1 MRKCLKLQSK
11 MILYVAII
19 ALLAFMGGIVYFST
33 FDFPE
38 LEKSEIRISSVEVIE
53 VNEFENYIILKPVFG
68 IKNNGEKTVTI
79 PLLSYKFY
87 ADGQFIGTAN
97 YSTEDIPLTGRALL
111 TTGLEVPFTTK
122 VEIKLTE
129 EIENEYMKIANGEDV
144 EYSASGV
151 YTIQTAWQTID
162 VEFENLS
169 SNWSE
174 SEVIH
179 EITTDG

>member
-1 MRKCLKLQSK
+1 

-19 ALLAFMGGIVYFST
+19 ALLAFMGGIVYYST

-53 VNEFENYIILKPVFG
+53 VNEFENYISLKNTFL
-68 IKNNGEKTVTI
+68 IKNFGEKTVTI

-87 ADGQFIGTAN
+87 ADGQFIGTSN

-122 VEIKLTE
+122 V
-129 EIENEYMKIANGEDV
+129 
-144 EYSASGV
+144 
-151 YTIQTAWQTID
+151 
-162 VEFENLS
+162 
-169 SNWSE
+169 
-174 SEVIH
+174 
-179 EITTDG
+179 

>member
-1 MRKCLKLQSK
+1 MEKCLKLQSK
-11 MILYVAII
+11 MILYVAIV
-19 ALLAFMGGIVYFST
+19 ALLAFMGGIVYFSS

-38 LEKSEIRISSVEVIE
+38 LEKSEIQLSSVEIIE
-53 VNEFENYIILKPVFG
+53 VNNFENYIILEPIFG
-68 IKNNGEKTVTI
+68 IKNSGDKTVTI

-87 ADGQFIGTAN
+87 ADGKFVGTSN

-111 TTGLEVPFTTK
+111 TTGLEIPFTTEIK
-122 VEIKLTE
+122 IKLTE

-179 EITTDG
+179 EIKPAG